1 MLAGLENLC
10 TFIKHFMDFHLNG
23 GLSPTNKGI
32 SAHTG
37 MPFLI
42 EREPQGYFLH
52 LPKIFYG
59 LKIYEMKTEKII
71 RLRVSLSFEFKA
83 PKLVKVKAY
92 KRTRNGKVEKVRSHY
107 RIVVGR

>member
-1 MLAGLENLC
+1 
-10 TFIKHFMDFHLNG
+10 
-23 GLSPTNKGI
+23 
-32 SAHTG
+32 

-59 LKIYEMKTEKII
+59 LKIYTMQTKKIL
-71 RLRVSLSFEFKA
+71 RLRMSLSIEFKA

-92 KRTRNGKVEKVRSHY
+92 RRIRNGKVEIVRSHF

>member
-1 MLAGLENLC
+1 
-10 TFIKHFMDFHLNG
+10 
-23 GLSPTNKGI
+23 
-32 SAHTG
+32 

-42 EREPQGYFLH
+42 ERELQGYFLH

-59 LKIYEMKTEKII
+59 LKIYAMQTEKII

-92 KRTRNGKVEKVRSHY
+92 KRIRNGKVEMVRSHF
-107 RIVVGR
+107 RVVVGR